1 VNFKALDSCSLKS
14 HSTLEQL
21 CLALPSQELS
31 NELLPFK
38 HIEPP
43 TSNIHCFAKAQS
55 SYQLLYDK
63 LHVTQELQLCDNNQ
77 CVVQDDLELR
87 DDNGN
92 VLKPNEGH

>member
-1 VNFKALDSCSLKS
+1 LVKDLSNECHSSIYALFSFFLLNTVNFKALDSCSLYVMLKS

-55 SYQLLYDK
+55 SHHLL
-63 LHVTQELQLCDNNQ
+63 
-77 CVVQDDLELR
+77 
-87 DDNGN
+87 
-92 VLKPNEGH
+92 